1 MKLAN
6 EGLRDKL
13 AAEYVLG
20 TMASR
25 VRRRFEI
32 YLRSSP
38 PLRRAVA
45 QWEARLTPLADHLP
59 AIEPPARVWVAIERR
74 ISKLRAIQ
82 PGLWESLSFWRLSS
96 FASGVLAL
104 ALIIAFVLPQ
114 PDTAQVEGRMVVI
127 MNDLATS
134 KPALTAT
141 WEPGQNTGRTLRIR
155 VIGHAEMASDTS
167 WELWILPEGGEKP
180 ISIGLITTHETQ
192 LVNVPPALAVKLDT
206 AKGLA
211 MSVEPA
217 GGSPTGLPSGPIL
230 YAGDCIKT

>member
-32 YLRSSP
+32 YLRSNP
-38 PLRRAVA
+38 PLRWAVA

-59 AIEPPARVWVAIERR
+59 AIEPPARVWAAIERR
-74 ISKLRAIQ
+74 ISKPRASQ

-96 FASGVLAL
+96 FASGMLAL

-134 KPALTAT
+134 KPAMAAS
-141 WEPGQNTGRTLRIR
+141 WEPGQDAGRALRIR

-192 LVNVPPALAVKLDT
+192 LVSVPPALAIKLDT